1 MKRTLLN
8 LKIALGSLGNFKLRT
23 ALAVLGVFFGTFSL
37 VVVGNLSDSLALK
50 TEQEIANLGNNLIIV
65 VSGQIRRHGPN
76 IPLISRATNLTL
88 GDAEAI
94 ANALPAAARVSPSGF
109 KAFPI
114 RRGSTVLKAVA
125 VNGVTPD
132 FSEVRNFEIAE
143 GSPITEEDDR
153 LQRKVALI
161 GRTTAEKLFGEENP
175 VGKTILIWRVP
186 CQIIGVMAEKGADIA
201 GNDQDNQL
209 FIPLKTFL
217 RNFVNQE
224 NVNIIYVQA
233 ASVEAIDPLRGE
245 IEALLRV
252 RHGIRRDMKD
262 DFSVVDLK
270 EVTALKSQAMDLI
283 SVLGRIAAAASFL
296 IGALGILSIM
306 ILIVNERRVEI
317 GIRRAVGSR
326 KRDIILQFLMES
338 SFISVSGGAIG
349 MAAGLLMSLAIAR
362 VLRYPASISVL
373 GLLTAFAA
381 SVASGILA
389 GIYPSLK
396 ATTIHPVDIIRSK
409 G

>member
-8 LKIALGSLGNFKLRT
+8 LTIALRSLANFKMRT

-37 VVVGNLSDSLALK
+37 
-50 TEQEIANLGNNLIIV
+50 IV
-65 VSGQIRRHGPN
+65 VSNLAASLAVKTAQEIDNLGTNLIVIVSGQLRRFGPSTS
-76 IPLISRATNLTL
+76 LISRSTNLKPS
-88 GDAEAI
+88 DAEAI
-94 ANALPAAARVSPSGF
+94 AQSLPAAAQVSPSGF
-109 KAFPI
+109 KAFPV
-114 RRGSTVLKAVA
+114 RRGNTVLKAIA
-125 VNGVTPD
+125 VNGVTAN
-132 FSEVRNFEIAE
+132 FSDVRNFQVAE
-143 GSPITEEDDR
+143 GSPLTEEDDR

-175 VGKTILIWRVP
+175 VGKTILIWRVSF
-186 CQIIGVMAEKGADIA
+186 QVIGVTAEKGSDLA
-201 GNDQDNQL
+201 GNDQDNQI
-209 FIPLKTFL
+209 FVPLKTFL
-217 RNFVNQE
+217 RNLVNKE

-233 ASVEAIDPLRGE
+233 TSEEAIGPLRGE
-245 IEALLRV
+245 IEGLLRV
-252 RHGIRRDMKD
+252 LHKIGKGQKD

-283 SVLGRIAAAASFL
+283 TVLGRIAAAASFL

-326 KRDIILQFLMES
+326 KRDIVLQFLLES

-349 MAAGLLMSLAIAR
+349 MAAGLMMSLAIAR
-362 VLRYPASISVL
+362 ILGYPVSISVL
-373 GLLTAFAA
+373 GLLAAFAA
-381 SVASGILA
+381 SAASGILA

-396 ATTIHPVDIIRSK
+396 ATTIHPIDIIRT
-409 G
+409 

>member
-362 VLRYPASISVL
+362 VLRYPASISVH